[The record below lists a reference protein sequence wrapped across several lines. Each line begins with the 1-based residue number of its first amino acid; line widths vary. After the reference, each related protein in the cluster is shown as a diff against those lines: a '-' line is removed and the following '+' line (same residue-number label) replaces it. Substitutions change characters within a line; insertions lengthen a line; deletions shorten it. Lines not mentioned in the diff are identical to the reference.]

1 MSQVLQI
8 KAGTGANSSD
18 AAAAQARLL
27 EACCAQLEKELARQT
42 GVLEACK
49 EQGRAARAGDI
60 PALEQ
65 ATRSLTLLLQEG
77 IRAEGERLTI
87 MARLAGAF
95 GLNADVNLSALAM
108 RAPEQF
114 RNRLLRI
121 QVSLKETLATTRR
134 LVDSNG
140 RHLREGARTADRI
153 LNEVFGAVARAAE
166 YNAEGQRPGRAEG
179 APALLNV
186 AG

>member
-1 MSQVLQI
+1 
-8 KAGTGANSSD
+8 
-18 AAAAQARLL
+18 
-27 EACCAQLEKELARQT
+27 
-42 GVLEACK
+42 
-49 EQGRAARAGDI
+49 
-60 PALEQ
+60 
-65 ATRSLTLLLQEG
+65 
-77 IRAEGERLTI
+77 
-87 MARLAGAF
+87 
-95 GLNADVNLSALAM
+95 M

-121 QVSLKETLATTRR
+121 QIGLKETLATTRR